1 MGYYVLKQK
10 QLPYNLLAD
19 AVHICLLSPS
29 TENAFLFLHHMC
41 LILLLGNCTDVHT
54 MRRKK
59 HAIGVCRGCWY
70 IIQCINEE
78 NMFSLIKKFCLEL
91 RYVLISAGFYTCVVK

>member
-29 TENAFLFLHHMC
+29 TENAFLFLHHVS
-41 LILLLGNCTDVHT
+41 N
-54 MRRKK
+54 
-59 HAIGVCRGCWY
+59 
-70 IIQCINEE
+70 
-78 NMFSLIKKFCLEL
+78 
-91 RYVLISAGFYTCVVK
+91 SASGEMYRC

>member
-41 LILLLGNCTDVHT
+41 QIQLLGKCTDVHT

-91 RYVLISAGFYTCVVK
+91 RYVLISAGFYICVVK

>member
-29 TENAFLFLHHMC
+29 TENAFLFLHHVSNSASGEMYRC
-41 LILLLGNCTDVHT
+41 SHNEKKKTCHRSMSWLLVHHT
-54 MRRKK
+54 M
-59 HAIGVCRGCWY
+59 Y
-70 IIQCINEE
+70 
-78 NMFSLIKKFCLEL
+78 
-91 RYVLISAGFYTCVVK
+91 